1 MAKKVQ
7 DVADETVLA
16 VSRMAREL
24 KSEMDKLED
33 ALKLYRELQR
43 ARQQLVESAVSGD
56 GIDDAMKRAAE
67 VKAIAAG

>member
-1 MAKKVQ
+1 VAKKVQ

>member
-56 GIDDAMKRAAE
+56 GIDEAMKRAAE
-67 VKAIAAG
+67 VKAIATG